1 MEKMMDMY
9 SDNNELIKKHSK
21 FQKKLSLINLII
33 TTLICIAPSMW
44 LVVRIAYNETEKLL
58 VTTLLAIPTLI
69 YMTYTWCAY
78 FYQKKLDKLYE
89 ELDKLDEEIERLRN

>member
-1 MEKMMDMY
+1 MNNMY

-44 LVVRIAYNETEKLL
+44 LVVRIVDNETEKLL
-58 VTTLLAIPTLI
+58 VTALLTIPTLI

-78 FYQKKLDKLYE
+78 FYEKRLDKLYE
-89 ELDKLDEEIERLRN
+89 ELDKLDKEIERLTN